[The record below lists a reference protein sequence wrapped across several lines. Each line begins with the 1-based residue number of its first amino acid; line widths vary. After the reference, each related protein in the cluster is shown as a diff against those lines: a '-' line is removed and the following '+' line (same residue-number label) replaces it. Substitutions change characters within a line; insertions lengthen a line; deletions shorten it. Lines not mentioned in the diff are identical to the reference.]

1 MSTEVVE
8 IQFISVPVDI
18 WRRAAAHQEA
28 VQREFDIL
36 RGSLPAEAAPNRL
49 KALTDDLDV
58 RFARAGDPI
67 TARLEEAARKG
78 DMSIDITAQL
88 PPGVGSAALQLG
100 EMMAEVDEYCRKGE
114 SLLTMATPPDLVLF
128 REWFLGEVH
137 RQVDQGLPPMPWPE
151 YAHANGTNQ
160 DSSTPAP
167 SESPTKEGTIE
178 FEGELDL
185 VTASELQNLILKKK
199 TAGNGSLTVDLTRVS
214 FIDSVG
220 LSLLVT
226 AHTRLTEEGGRF
238 VVLLPER
245 LRSLFQLSGLSDLL
259 DLEFP
264 PTG

>member
-1 MSTEVVE
+1 MSMVEVR
-8 IQFISVPVDI
+8 FLAVPVDV
-18 WRRAAAHQEA
+18 WEKSSAHQEA

-36 RGSLPAEAAPNRL
+36 RGSLPMEAAPNRF
-49 KALTDDLDV
+49 KALTDDLDL

-67 TARLEEAARKG
+67 TAQLEEAARKG
-78 DMSIDITAQL
+78 EMSIDITAKL
-88 PPGVGSAALQLG
+88 PQGVGSAALQLG

-114 SLLTMATPPDLVLF
+114 SLLTVATPPDLVLF

-137 RQVDQGLPPMPWPE
+137 RQIDQGLPAMPWPE
-151 YAHANGTNQ
+151 YARTNGTIQ
-160 DSSTPAP
+160 VSGTPAP
-167 SESPTKEGTIE
+167 SKPPSEEGTIE

-185 VTASELQNLILKKK
+185 VTASELQNLILENKA
-199 TAGNGSLTVDLTRVS
+199 AGKGSLTVDLTRVS

-220 LSLLVT
+220 LSLLVS

-264 PTG
+264 PTD